1 MPNWI
6 RFAMKQQ
13 CHWYFLRTLCID
25 LHIVFSRNMR
35 NTFRR
40 DTIKSNDERSNQSGA
55 PLRS

>member
-1 MPNWI
+1 
-6 RFAMKQQ
+6 
-13 CHWYFLRTLCID
+13 
-25 LHIVFSRNMR
+25 MR